1 MFTRTAGSPPLPYA
15 LCNMDTLINIL
26 TKINTFIYTTCLLSG
41 ALETKDLKG
50 GVVEKRLRTI
60 VLNRTQIA
68 STVDKTKLIK
78 NSALTQDMTTHWRSL
93 QHPRK
98 RPTERPA
105 QTSMSRFFSLTGHY
119 SIYGSFYLL

>member
-1 MFTRTAGSPPLPYA
+1 
-15 LCNMDTLINIL
+15 MDTLINIL

-41 ALETKDLKG
+41 ALETKHLKG

-78 NSALTQDMTTHWRSL
+78 NSALTQDMTTHWR
-93 QHPRK
+93 R
-98 RPTERPA
+98 
-105 QTSMSRFFSLTGHY
+105 
-119 SIYGSFYLL
+119 